1 LTPEEEL
8 RFVKAAKKGDASA
21 FEALVLANEKLIYNV
36 ALKLTGN
43 PDDALDVSQDT
54 FLKAYSNISSFRGD
68 SRFSAW
74 LYRLCYNACMDFLKK
89 TRNSNV
95 SSMTAPDGSDIQ
107 YDIPDPGPLPDETL
121 ERHELQ
127 RKIHSALMTL
137 SEDKREIIVMRE
149 FSCMTYTD
157 IADALKIEEGTVKSR
172 LSRARLALAEILKKD
187 GTFLS
192 SNTSNGQKGGRRR
205 D

>member
-1 LTPEEEL
+1 
-8 RFVKAAKKGDASA
+8 
-21 FEALVLANEKLIYNV
+21 
-36 ALKLTGN
+36 
-43 PDDALDVSQDT
+43 
-54 FLKAYSNISSFRGD
+54 
-68 SRFSAW
+68 
-74 LYRLCYNACMDFLKK
+74 
-89 TRNSNV
+89 
-95 SSMTAPDGSDIQ
+95 
-107 YDIPDPGPLPDETL
+107 
-121 ERHELQ
+121 
-127 RKIHSALMTL
+127 MTL